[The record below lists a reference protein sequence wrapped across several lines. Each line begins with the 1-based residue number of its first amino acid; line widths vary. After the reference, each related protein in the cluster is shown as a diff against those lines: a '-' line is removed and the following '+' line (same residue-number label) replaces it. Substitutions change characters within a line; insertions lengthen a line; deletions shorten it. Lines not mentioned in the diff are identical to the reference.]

1 MYDKTIRCAVI
12 DDEYLSVKL
21 LADYV
26 QKTPGLLLV
35 LQTTKAAE
43 VPELIRQKQIDLI
56 FLDIQMPEITG
67 LELMK
72 IIGDTCK
79 VIFTTA
85 YPQYALDSYEHNAVD
100 YLLKPITFDRF
111 QTAIKKARERLAHQ
125 EQPVKATKKPADHI
139 FIKTEYR
146 IQKVDL
152 SAIYYIEGLR
162 DYIALHTSSGKI
174 LTLES
179 MKHMEELL
187 PPDQFIRIHKSYII
201 SKSKIDFLSRG
212 KVVLNNV
219 YLPIGDTY
227 KERFQQSLGI

>member
-1 MYDKTIRCAVI
+1 MSDKTIRCAVI

-43 VPELIRQKQIDLI
+43 VPALIRQEQIDLV
-56 FLDIQMPEITG
+56 FLDIQMPEING

-111 QTAIKKARERLAHQ
+111 QVAIKKAKERLAHH
-125 EQPVKATKKPADHI
+125 EPVITIKKPADHI

-162 DYIALHTSSGKI
+162 DYIAVHTSSGKI

-179 MKHMEELL
+179 MKNMEELL
-187 PPDQFIRIHKSYII
+187 PADQFIRIHKSYII

-219 YLPIGDTY
+219 YLPVGDTY